1 MDTSQLDFMSDYRPS
16 TDEERNNAIGLFE
29 GFIKQLFE
37 ESQNDSNEDY
47 SYNAAD
53 GGENMELYLRK
64 LPEYEIATQY
74 ISTNTGGKELTRYHI
89 IILDK
94 AHQDVDYYTY
104 ETDSNDLIRTVKCIK
119 HAAKSDPK
127 STENIV
133 SVREAGY
140 DEVHALLE
148 FVQSAR

>member
-64 LPEYEIATQY
+64 LPEYEIAAQY
-74 ISTNTGGKELTRYHI
+74 ISTNTASSGEK
-89 IILDK
+89 
-94 AHQDVDYYTY
+94 
-104 ETDSNDLIRTVKCIK
+104 
-119 HAAKSDPK
+119 
-127 STENIV
+127 
-133 SVREAGY
+133 
-140 DEVHALLE
+140 
-148 FVQSAR
+148 